1 MFKAYKFILILAF
14 GFSSIAYAEK
24 EELSSTQIKKLKNG
38 IFEVVSM
45 KLVDNAIYKEEF
57 PHDLIPFH
65 IRKDKQ
71 HSLGTAFLIKDNTF
85 VSAAHVFS
93 LEYRSLLSNNF
104 AVRDTK
110 GNIFKIKNV
119 EKY

>member
-24 EELSSTQIKKLKNG
+24 EELSSTQIKKFKNG

-45 KLVDNAIYKEEF
+45 KLVDNAIYKDEF

-65 IRKDKQ
+65 IISYHFILYHTMLYYFILFRIISYYSVLFYIMSYYFNKSCQ
-71 HSLGTAFLIKDNTF
+71 
-85 VSAAHVFS
+85 
-93 LEYRSLLSNNF
+93 
-104 AVRDTK
+104 
-110 GNIFKIKNV
+110 
-119 EKY
+119 